1 MSDLGATI
9 FLLVCC
15 YPVLP
20 IMAAVMANE
29 AKVKKNIAIGCTLPL
44 TAQHDPRV
52 QEICREYKK
61 RVWRWFFIMTAAL
74 IPALLLP
81 RFSLALAYMFIW
93 MLAAIAPS
101 FVLFARY
108 NGRLRALKKENGWLS
123 PYGGTVVAAD
133 LGAKPEELGKPLSR
147 WLFIPPLIVSL
158 IPCVL
163 ALTSENVG
171 ERWAGLVMAGTFALC
186 CALSLVFYPLIFRQR
201 ADVVN
206 SDSGVNAALTRVR
219 RYNWGK
225 VWIAMAWLSALLA
238 VTLWFFIDNGLV
250 FMIATLVYTFALLY
264 VCLRAEFAVRRA
276 QERLPRESGARDY
289 VDEDQYWVW
298 GLFYYNPNDRRTMIN
313 DRTGMGMGLNMA
325 RPAGKI
331 VMGICAALLF
341 LLLPSMSGW
350 FIVMDFTP
358 REARIEDGT
367 LYFEHLTEKYEIP
380 LDDISSLE
388 LLDDLPSSRR
398 VAGTGMDTLC
408 EGRFDVEGYENV
420 RISLDPQQDCY
431 IAVLTDEGL
440 TRIFNLMSEAETEEF
455 YAEIEAALKS

>member
-1 MSDLGATI
+1 MSDLGVTI

-93 MLAAIAPS
+93 MLAAMAPS

-147 WLFIPPLIVSL
+147 WLFIPPLLVSL
-158 IPCVL
+158 IPCAL
-163 ALTSENVG
+163 AMASGNEG
-171 ERWAGLVMAGTFALC
+171 ERMGGLILGLTFALC
-186 CALSLVFYPLIFRQR
+186 CLMSLFFYPLVFRQR
-201 ADVVN
+201 PDVVD
-206 SDSGVNAALTRVR
+206 SDSRVNAALTRVR

-225 VWIAMAWLSALLA
+225 TWIAMSWLSALLA
-238 VTLWFFIDNGLV
+238 LGFWFLRESVFWLMLLTL
-250 FMIATLVYTFALLY
+250 AYTAGMLYFA
-264 VCLRAEFAVRRA
+264 LRAEFAVRRA
-276 QERLPRESGARDY
+276 QVRERKVFFDRHARRGAAQGVLKETPDAAGALVLGHEGDVLARERNAALVGIKAARDG
-289 VDEDQYWVW
+289 VEERRLARSVWPDEA
-298 GLFYYNPNDRRTMIN
+298 I
-313 DRTGMGMGLNMA
+313 
-325 RPAGKI
+325 
-331 VMGICAALLF
+331 
-341 LLLPSMSGW
+341 
-350 FIVMDFTP
+350 
-358 REARIEDGT
+358 
-367 LYFEHLTEKYEIP
+367 
-380 LDDISSLE
+380 
-388 LLDDLPSSRR
+388 DL
-398 VAGTGMDTLC
+398 A
-408 EGRFDVEGYENV
+408 F
-420 RISLDPQQDCY
+420 
-431 IAVLTDEGL
+431 
-440 TRIFNLMSEAETEEF
+440 F
-455 YAEIEAALKS
+455 

>member
-9 FLLVCC
+9 FIVLCS

-29 AKVKKNIAIGCTLPL
+29 AKAKKNIVIGCTLPL

-52 QEICREYKK
+52 QGICRRYKK
-61 RVWRWFFIMTAAL
+61 QVWLWFFILTAAL
-74 IPALLLP
+74 VPALLFP

-93 MLAAIAPS
+93 MLAAMVPS

-108 NGRLRALKKENGWLS
+108 NGRLRALKAQEGWVT
-123 PYGGTVVAAD
+123 PYSGAVVVD
-133 LGAKPEELGKPLSR
+133 ISAKPEELGKPLSR

-158 IPCVL
+158 VPCVL
-163 ALTSENVG
+163 AMFSGNEG
-171 ERWAGLVMAGTFALC
+171 ERWGGLILGLTFALC
-186 CALSLVFYPLIFRQR
+186 CLMSLFFYPLVFRQR
-201 ADVVN
+201 PDVVD
-206 SDSGVNAALTRVR
+206 SDSRVNAALTRVR

-225 VWIAMAWLSALLA
+225 TWIAMSWLSALLA
-238 VTLWFFIDNGLV
+238 LGFWFLRESVFWLMLLTL
-250 FMIATLVYTFALLY
+250 AYTAAMLYFA
-264 VCLRAEFAVRRA
+264 LRAEFAVRRA
-276 QERLPRESGARDY
+276 QERLPWESGARDY

-298 GLFYYNPNDRRTMIN
+298 GLFYCNPDDRRTLIN
-313 DRTGMGMGLNMA
+313 DRTGMGMGMNLA
-325 RPAGKI
+325 KPAGKI
-331 VMGICAALLF
+331 TMGLVALILVIGVP
-341 LLLPSMSGW
+341 LMAGW
-350 FIVMDFTP
+350 FIAMDFTP

-388 LLDDLPSSRR
+388 LLDDLPSARR

-431 IAVLTDEGL
+431 IVVLTDEGL
-440 TRIFNLMSEAETEEF
+440 TRIFNLMTEAETEAF
-455 YAEIEAALKS
+455 YAEIEAALKT